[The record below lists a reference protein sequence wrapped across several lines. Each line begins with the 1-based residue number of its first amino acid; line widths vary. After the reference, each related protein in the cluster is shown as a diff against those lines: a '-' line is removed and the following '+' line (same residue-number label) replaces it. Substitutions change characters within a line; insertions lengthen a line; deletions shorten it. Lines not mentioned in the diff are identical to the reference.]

1 MSLDRNTG
9 AIFLSVVVPVF
20 REAGNVRPF
29 LSRLREVL
37 ASAGIEK
44 YEVIFSIDPAEDET
58 FSIVCSESKSDNRI
72 RAISF
77 SRRIGQPLATLAG
90 LDYSRG
96 QQVIVMDVDLQD
108 PPELIP
114 QMIEKW
120 QEGYAVVYAKRRSRE
135 GETLTKRLITK
146 VGYAVISRF
155 GEVPIPRDT
164 GDFRLMDRRVVDELK
179 KFPETHGFLRGLV
192 ALVGFNQTAIEFDR
206 PPRQSGSGSYNRYL
220 GSLKI
225 GFDGIVGFSSALLN
239 LSTIVG
245 LLTAGAAFMIAL
257 AYAALTLL
265 GFPFPIGNPTIVVL
279 VLLMG
284 GIQLICIGIM
294 GQYIGRIYDESKRRP
309 RYIVDKLVGQ

>member
-1 MSLDRNTG
+1 
-9 AIFLSVVVPVF
+9 
-20 REAGNVRPF
+20 
-29 LSRLREVL
+29 
-37 ASAGIEK
+37 
-44 YEVIFSIDPAEDET
+44 
-58 FSIVCSESKSDNRI
+58 
-72 RAISF
+72 
-77 SRRIGQPLATLAG
+77 
-90 LDYSRG
+90 
-96 QQVIVMDVDLQD
+96 
-108 PPELIP
+108 
-114 QMIEKW
+114 
-120 QEGYAVVYAKRRSRE
+120 
-135 GETLTKRLITK
+135 
-146 VGYAVISRF
+146 
-155 GEVPIPRDT
+155 
-164 GDFRLMDRRVVDELK
+164 MDRRVVDELK

-265 GFPFPIGNPTIVVL
+265 DFPFPIGNPTIVVL